1 MRRTLSIWG
10 LIELDSTQNGRLAAI
25 FGFLLQHS
33 VDDWWLWRRYTL
45 YRWLSSL

>member
-1 MRRTLSIWG
+1 MKPNKGLRTGVVGRTLLMWG

-33 VDDWWLWRRYTL
+33 VDD
-45 YRWLSSL
+45 